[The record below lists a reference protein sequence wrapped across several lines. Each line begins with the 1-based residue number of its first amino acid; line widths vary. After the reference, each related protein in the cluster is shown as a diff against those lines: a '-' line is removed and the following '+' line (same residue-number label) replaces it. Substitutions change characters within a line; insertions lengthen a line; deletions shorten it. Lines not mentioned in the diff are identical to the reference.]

1 MSRGLRAA
9 AAAAGAAVAAV
20 AVRDLLQRDHAL
32 LRNFPVLGHG
42 RYLIEAIGPELRQ
55 YVVAG
60 NNEER
65 PFTRDQRR
73 WVYASAK
80 KENNYFGFGTDN
92 DIEYT
97 AGYPIIK
104 HRTFGRAVPR
114 SHPHAGYEAYLPCA
128 KTLGAARVRKRA
140 FRPESVVNISGMS
153 FGSLSGAAIEALN
166 RGAKIAGCLQNTGE
180 GALSPYHRNG
190 GDLIFQIGTSYFG
203 CRDESGRF
211 NLDRLKDN
219 IAKNPVKAIEI
230 KLSQGAKPS
239 LGGLLPG
246 AKVSKEIAET
256 RGIPEGVDCVSP
268 SRHAEFDDTDSL
280 LDWVEMLADET
291 GLPVGIK
298 SAVGDL
304 GFWDELTTLMA
315 TTGRGVDFVTIDGG
329 EGGTGAAP
337 LIFTDTVSLPFQ
349 VGFARVYRMFAERG
363 LHEKVVFIGA
373 GKLGLP
379 DNAIVAFALGCDMV
393 NVGREA
399 MLAIGCIQA
408 QKCHTDTCPTGV
420 ATQNRWLTRGLDPAL
435 KSVRAANYIKT
446 LRRDLLKV
454 AEACGVEHPGLI
466 DTGSVEILDGRTA
479 SRSLEHV
486 YEYQPGWG
494 LPSREDQAAIIEI
507 MTAAEPQGG
516 SAPPSEDSFASEP
529 AAAPR

>member
-1 MSRGLRAA
+1 MKRGLRAA
-9 AAAAGAAVAAV
+9 MAAAGSAVAAV
-20 AVRDLLQRDHAL
+20 AVRDLLQRNHAL
-32 LRNFPVLGHG
+32 LRNFPVIGHA
-42 RYLIEAIGPELRQ
+42 RYLVEAIGPELRQ

-97 AGYPIIK
+97 SGYPIIK

-114 SHPHAGYEAYLPCA
+114 SAPAAGYETYVPCA
-128 KTLGAARVRKRA
+128 KVLGAARGRRKA

-153 FGSLSGAAIEALN
+153 FGSLSGKAVEALN
-166 RGAKIAGCLQNTGE
+166 RGAALAGCLQNTGE
-180 GALSPYHRNG
+180 GGLSPYHRHG
-190 GDLIFQIGTSYFG
+190 GELVFQIGTAYFG
-203 CRDESGRF
+203 CRDEQGRF
-211 NLDRLKDN
+211 DLQRLKDLVDGAP
-219 IAKNPVKAIEI
+219 IRALEI

-239 LGGLLPG
+239 LGGLLPA
-246 AKVSKEIAET
+246 AKVSAEIAAT
-256 RGIPEGVDCVSP
+256 RGITEGVDCVSP
-268 SRHAEFDDTDSL
+268 SRHAEFSDTDSL

-304 GFWDELTTLMA
+304 DFWDELTTLMA

-349 VGFARVYRMFAERG
+349 VGFARVYRLFAERG

-379 DNAIVAFALGCDMV
+379 DNAVVAFALGCDMV
-393 NVGREA
+393 NVAREP
-399 MLAIGCIQA
+399 MLALGCIQA

-435 KSVRAANYIKT
+435 KSVRTANYIKT
-446 LRRDLLKV
+446 LRRDLVKV

-466 DTGSVEILDGRTA
+466 GTGSVEILDGRTA
-479 SRSLEHV
+479 ATALDKV
-486 YEYQPGWG
+486 YDYQPGWG
-494 LPSREDQAAIIEI
+494 LPSPADQDAIIAL
-507 MTAAEPQGG
+507 MTATEPQGG
-516 SAPPSEDSFASEP
+516 TAPPSPDAIGQATDKVSH
-529 AAAPR
+529 